1 MNVTSYGYK
10 AISATGNV
18 SKIPCVIG
26 GVLCSSSSS
35 GTITIY
41 DSATTTTTTAVVA
54 VMPLVAGQYYPIGA
68 ALTAGCYVV
77 IGGTAAV
84 TVMVA

>member
-10 AISATGNV
+10 AISATANV
-18 SKIPCVIG
+18 SAIPCTIG
-26 GVLCSSSSS
+26 GVLCSSSSA

-41 DSATTTTTTAVVA
+41 DSATTTTTAPVVA
-54 VMPLVAGQYYPIGA
+54 VMSVTAGTYYPIGA
-68 ALTAGCYVV
+68 SLAAGCYVV